1 MIAQCQRVV
10 LLPDAEQD
18 MQAAVDGNGEAVVV
32 GGADKLIL
40 ILFRRGGIDDQFALV
55 RTIVG
60 IEQLETLDGNAK
72 VEHKGRAVVGRQFQ
86 GDRLATFKQALAEAQ
101 TTPRLFSLCRR
112 DVAFDPVETERH
124 ALLVLLF

>member
-1 MIAQCQRVV
+1 M
-10 LLPDAEQD
+10 
-18 MQAAVDGNGEAVVV
+18 
-32 GGADKLIL
+32 
-40 ILFRRGGIDDQFALV
+40 
-55 RTIVG
+55 RTILG

-86 GDRLATFKQALAEAQ
+86 GDRLATLKQALAEAQ
-101 TTPRLFSLCRR
+101 TIPCLFALCRR

>member
-1 MIAQCQRVV
+1 
-10 LLPDAEQD
+10 
-18 MQAAVDGNGEAVVV
+18 MQAAVDGNGEAVGV

-55 RTIVG
+55 RTILG

-86 GDRLATFKQALAEAQ
+86 GDRLATLKQALAEAQ
-101 TTPRLFSLCRR
+101 TIPCLFALCRR